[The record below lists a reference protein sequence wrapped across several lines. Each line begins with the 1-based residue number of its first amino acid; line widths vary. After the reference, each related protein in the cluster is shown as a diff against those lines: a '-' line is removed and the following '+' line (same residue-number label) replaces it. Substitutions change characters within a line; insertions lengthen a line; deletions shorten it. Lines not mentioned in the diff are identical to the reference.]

1 VRTAPTHV
9 CSERM
14 CMCQTQS
21 SWVECVCRWPHTC
34 SCSCDWPAADHLS
47 ALLCLRS
54 RRYLLA
60 CSELRRSGLPPT
72 VSTSAPKGGTCAP
85 MAIRVAVLS
94 LRKSVTYTHTPPRAY
109 TGRPRRRR
117 SQPSWKVLA
126 SSPTTSLPSQA
137 HLRRRVSLPPR
148 DQIHSYIV
156 QSITHHTSS

>member
-1 VRTAPTHV
+1 V
-9 CSERM
+9 CV
-14 CMCQTQS
+14 CQT
-21 SWVECVCRWPHTC
+21 
-34 SCSCDWPAADHLS
+34 DKAADEWSVCAVGHTN
-47 ALLCLRS
+47 ALAPAINLRPTIS
-54 RRYLLA
+54 QRFCACVPEDICLLA
-60 CSELRRSGLPPT
+60 LNRGEVDSLPQ
-72 VSTSAPKGGTCAP
+72 SAPLLRKEQLVQS

-126 SSPTTSLPSQA
+126 SSPTMSLPSQA

-148 DQIHSYIV
+148 DQIHSCPM